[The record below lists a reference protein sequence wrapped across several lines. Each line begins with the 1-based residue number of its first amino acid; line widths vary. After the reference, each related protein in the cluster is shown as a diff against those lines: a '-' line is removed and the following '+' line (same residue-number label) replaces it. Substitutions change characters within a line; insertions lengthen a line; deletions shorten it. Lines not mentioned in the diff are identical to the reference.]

1 MNLSEIL
8 RRTMD
13 ETQTP
18 ARVCAAA
25 LGLSPQNF
33 GQRLKRG
40 TLSLEQIC
48 TAIEACGAIMVVQV
62 TQGGKLLYNG
72 TSVE

>member
-1 MNLSEIL
+1 MNLSDIL

-13 ETQTP
+13 KTQTP
-18 ARVCAAA
+18 ARACAAA

-40 TLSLEQIC
+40 TLSLEQVCI
-48 TAIEACGAIMVVQV
+48 AIGVCGAIMAVQV
-62 TQGGKLLYNG
+62 TQGGELLYNG
-72 TSVE
+72 TSDD

>member
-8 RRTMD
+8 CRTMY
-13 ETQTP
+13 ETRTP
-18 ARVCAAA
+18 ARICAAA
-25 LGLSPQNF
+25 LSLSPQNF

-40 TLSLEQIC
+40 TLSLEQIG
-48 TAIEACGAIMVVQV
+48 TAINACGAIMSVKV

-72 TSVE
+72 TSVD

>member
-1 MNLSEIL
+1 MN
-8 RRTMD
+8 

-18 ARVCAAA
+18 ARICAAA

-40 TLSLEQIC
+40 TLSLEQIG
-48 TAIEACGAIMVVQV
+48 TAINACGAIMSVKV
-62 TQGGKLLYNG
+62 TQGGKTLYTG
-72 TSVE
+72 TTLD